1 MDIPIWIIKLILNK
15 INILLDFLI
24 NLVIKF
30 QLNFNIIKVKI
41 IKVIDIVR
49 NIKIPKLEDVLLM
62 RSNVFNI
69 LISTKKIKINN
80 DDII

>member
-41 IKVIDIVR
+41 IKVIDIIR

>member
-1 MDIPIWIIKLILNK
+1 M
-15 INILLDFLI
+15 LLDFLI
-24 NLVIKF
+24 NLVIKV
-30 QLNFNIIKVKI
+30 QLNFNIIEVKI

-49 NIKIPKLEDVLLM
+49 KIKIPKLEDVLLT

-69 LISTKKIKINN
+69 LISNKKIKINN

>member
-1 MDIPIWIIKLILNK
+1 MNK
-15 INILLDFLI
+15 VNILLDFLI

-30 QLNFNIIKVKI
+30 QLNFNIMEVKI

-49 NIKIPKLEDVLLM
+49 NIKIPKLEDVLLT
-62 RSNVFNI
+62 RSNVFNR
-69 LISTKKIKINN
+69 LISNKKMKINN